1 MRALSKSLDQV
12 VPWLSAYDQPDVAEG
27 ALDPLGLYSIAD
39 ALTVNWLCPGVR
51 ERQKHPGFLVPIAI
65 GASLAEEYAGQFSEV
80 NYVSPMQIFE
90 WYVVQALV
98 SSYRDKD
105 PARLT
110 GLPGRNKVSQAI
122 DQFGCI
128 ATESYLKTPS
138 VFGFYGVYKLL
149 ARKLEI
155 LFEEKTSHQCPRLIA
170 AWEQDQKHV
179 IRNRETYFKLAREC
193 IDYGLENE
201 KTQKSWKHWQK
212 LAEPMVTHRPGPKVS
227 ALLWEF
233 LINEREPL
241 RSEYFQFLVNE
252 GADIWRNSEWDECEQ
267 VIHHALIKKSSLT
280 MKKLLETIQLYEE
293 FSRLVTDA
301 FDHILYTASQ
311 GERSVGIQKLTG
323 LDSVTAAIKRLPQIQ
338 TALEEGLHAHE
349 VYGSFVAFQE
359 LFSSTGSAGEWVNA
373 LLDHHVINQQNKP
386 PNGKMPFIERFD
398 GGAIRT
404 RAAYRQHESPQQ
416 SVHYIHAYRL
426 KSLWSFAIDIGKV
439 SNA

>member
-1 MRALSKSLDQV
+1 MKALTRSLNQV
-12 VPWLSAYDQPDVAEG
+12 IPWLSAYDQPEVAEG

-39 ALTVNWLCPGVR
+39 ALTVNRLCPGVR

-65 GASLAEEYAGQFSEV
+65 GASLAEEYTGQYSEI
-80 NYVSPMQIFE
+80 NNVSPIQIFE

-98 SSYRDKD
+98 GSYRHKD

-110 GLPGRNKVSQAI
+110 GLPGRDKVSHAI
-122 DQFGCI
+122 DQFGCV
-128 ATESYLKTPS
+128 AAESYLKTPS

-155 LFEEKTSHQCPRLIA
+155 LYEDKTSHQCPRLVA
-170 AWEQDQKHV
+170 AWEQDQNHI
-179 IRNRETYFKLAREC
+179 IRNREAYFKLSREG

-201 KTQKSWKHWQK
+201 KTQKHWKHWQK
-212 LAEPMVTHRPGPKVS
+212 FAEPMVTHQPGPKVS

-233 LINEREPL
+233 LIDEREPL

-252 GADIWRNSEWDECEQ
+252 GADIWLNSDSDESEQ
-267 VIHHALIKKSSLT
+267 VIHRALIEKSSPA
-280 MKKLLETIQLYEE
+280 MKALLETIQRYEE

-301 FDHILYTASQ
+301 FYHILYAGSQ
-311 GERSVGIQKLTG
+311 AERSVGINELTG
-323 LDSVTAAIKRLPQIQ
+323 LDSVTAAAKRLPQIQ

-349 VYGSFVAFQE
+349 VYGSFAGFQE
-359 LFSSTGSAGEWVNA
+359 LFSSTGSAGDWVNA

-386 PNGKMPFIERFD
+386 PNGKMPFIERYD

-404 RAAYRQHESPQQ
+404 RTAYCQNEPPKQ
-416 SVHYIHAYRL
+416 SGHYVHAYRL
-426 KSLWSFAIDIGKV
+426 TSLWSFAVDIGKA